1 MFAGIELPEDV
12 SFSSDE
18 SVWSIY
24 LIKATK
30 GQEEMVAAVFSALND
45 VAASNNAALP
55 SAAKDGL

>member
-1 MFAGIELPEDV
+1 MFARIELPEDV

-45 VAASNNAALP
+45 VAASIPGSLEY
-55 SAAKDGL
+55 